1 MLYSRFDEKRAVYDV
16 FEDGVTRAVN
26 ADLPVPKLGPMV
38 GGIGVPA
45 SEAGR
50 PLPSGAKHV
59 GESWHAKGLIVGP
72 RQGGALS
79 GMGSGSLTVLGVVIV
94 AVSAVGAY
102 ALTMR
107 RAHG

>member
-1 MLYSRFDEKRAVYDV
+1 MLYSRFDATRGLYDV
-16 FEDGVTRAVN
+16 FEDAVTRPVN
-26 ADLPVPKLGPMV
+26 ADLPVPRLGAVV

-50 PLPSGAKHV
+50 PLPAGAKHV
-59 GESWHAKGLIVGP
+59 GESWHAKGLIVSPG
-72 RQGGALS
+72 QGGSLS

-94 AVSAVGAY
+94 AVSAVGSY
-102 ALTMR
+102 ALYMR

>member
-1 MLYSRFDEKRAVYDV
+1 MLYSRFNADRAIYDV
-16 FEDGVTRAVN
+16 FEDGVTRPVN

-72 RQGGALS
+72 GAAGALS
-79 GMGSGSLTVLGVVIV
+79 GMGGSSMAMLGVFIV
-94 AVSAVGAY
+94 AVSAGGAY

-107 RAHG
+107 RVRG